1 MRKIDEE
8 LKKSAKAG
16 DLEKVKL
23 LLKLGAQAKN
33 IYFSGLHCAAEI
45 DDYDIFRCLMQE
57 FKNVRFKE

>member
-23 LLKLGAQAKN
+23 LISLGASAKN
-33 IYFSGLHCAAEI
+33 VYFSGLHCAAEVR
-45 DDYDIFRCLMQE
+45 DYDIFRCLMKE